1 MRQYVF
7 QPAGEA
13 ENDAIHAGLRAYNR
27 KFVPDTGDLSL
38 AVKDADGRVVGGC
51 DAFRMGELAFVDVL
65 WVAEDCRGTGLGGCI
80 LDQVEAAGARQGA
93 RRVELN
99 TFSFQAP
106 ASMRSGATAA
116 SARWS
121 PPWGSTATSFMPRSC
136 EKWSCPTSTTADPL
150 TGAAPRRTTPAGGTS
165 TRRSSSAP

>member
-80 LDQVEAAGARQGA
+80 LDQVEAAAARQGA
-93 RRVELN
+93 RRV
-99 TFSFQAP
+99 S
-106 ASMRSGATAA
+106 
-116 SARWS
+116 
-121 PPWGSTATSFMPRSC
+121 
-136 EKWSCPTSTTADPL
+136 
-150 TGAAPRRTTPAGGTS
+150 
-165 TRRSSSAP
+165 

>member
-80 LDQVEAAGARQGA
+80 LDQVEAAAARQGA

-121 PPWGSTATSFMPRSC
+121 PPWGSTATSFTPRSC
-136 EKWSCPTSTTADPL
+136 KRWS
-150 TGAAPRRTTPAGGTS
+150 
-165 TRRSSSAP
+165 

>member
-1 MRQYVF
+1 MEQYVI
-7 QPAGEA
+7 QPAGDA

-38 AVKDADGRVVGGC
+38 AVKDADG
-51 DAFRMGELAFVDVL
+51 VL

-106 ASMRSGATAA
+106 GFYEKRGYRRIGAL
-116 SARWS
+116 
-121 PPWGSTATSFMPRSC
+121 
-136 EKWSCPTSTTADPL
+136 E
-150 TGAAPRRTTPAGGTS
+150 PAVGEYGHFFY
-165 TRRSSSAP
+165 AKEL

>member
-1 MRQYVF
+1 MEQYVF

-51 DAFRMGELAFVDVL
+51 DA
-65 WVAEDCRGTGLGGCI
+65 GGCI

-106 ASMRSGATAA
+106 GFYEKRGYRRIGAL
-116 SARWS
+116 
-121 PPWGSTATSFMPRSC
+121 
-136 EKWSCPTSTTADPL
+136 E
-150 TGAAPRRTTPAGGTS
+150 PAVGEYGHFFY
-165 TRRSSSAP
+165 AKEL